1 MSEVHDTQNMGEE
14 DKKGRGW
21 HGDPEGH
28 AKAGKVGGEKVARD
42 RAYMA
47 EIGRRGGTKVAQNRE
62 YMAEIGRKG
71 GLRIKEEEEQG

>member
-1 MSEVHDTQNMGEE
+1 MSETHTSQNRENE

-28 AKAGKVGGEKVARD
+28 AKAGQVGGNKVARD

-47 EIGRRGGTKVAQNRE
+47 EIGRRGGTKVAQNRA

-71 GLRIKEEEEQG
+71 GLRVKEEEEQG